1 MQAVRRKETI
11 PVAFSRVCCGR
22 EAYVVTV
29 LFPLFVGI
37 VTVANLVEAN
47 KRVPQ
52 WSKIALS
59 VCKV

>member
-47 KRVPQ
+47 KRVSQ
-52 WSKIALS
+52 WSKISLS
-59 VCKV
+59 V

>member
-1 MQAVRRKETI
+1 M
-11 PVAFSRVCCGR
+11 AFSRVCCGR